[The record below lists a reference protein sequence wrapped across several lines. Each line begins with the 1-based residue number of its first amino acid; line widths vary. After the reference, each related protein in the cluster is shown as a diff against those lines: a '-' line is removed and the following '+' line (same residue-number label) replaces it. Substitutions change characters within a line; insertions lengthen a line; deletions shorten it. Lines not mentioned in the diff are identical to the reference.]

1 MRGTRHLGDVA
12 MRKIWL
18 GYFATLLMM
27 TPSLLGQERST
38 SMTWLTQPDSPAIFV
53 RTDHSLKDFLR
64 NATLKN
70 VSNVSLTGYRIG
82 WVVVY
87 PGGKDKVGL
96 GLPVDVPKGIDP
108 GRTVEVPAQR
118 VSPSFAAEGA
128 SAVVFFITD
137 VHSATGTVWK
147 PELEEIEHEARAE
160 LTSAPTN

>member
-1 MRGTRHLGDVA
+1 

-27 TPSLLGQERST
+27 SPSLLGQERST

-53 RTDHSLKDFLR
+53 RTVHSVKDFLMS
-64 NATLKN
+64 ATLKN
-70 VSNVSLTGYRIG
+70 VSNASLTGYRIG

-96 GLPVDVPKGIDP
+96 GLPVDVLKGVDP

-118 VSPSFAAEGA
+118 VSPSFSEGA

-137 VHSATGTVWK
+137 VHSAMGTVWK

-160 LTSAPTN
+160 LTPAPSN